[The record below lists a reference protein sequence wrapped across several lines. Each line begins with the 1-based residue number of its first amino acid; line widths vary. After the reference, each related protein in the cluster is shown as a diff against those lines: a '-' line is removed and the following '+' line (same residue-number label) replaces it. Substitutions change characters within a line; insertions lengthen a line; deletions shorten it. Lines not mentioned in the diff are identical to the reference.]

1 MIANKNCC
9 SNQFDLN
16 FPKVERKIYNM
27 ISENG
32 DALNSLKCRILAHFT
47 QSILMSDVFPYLPT
61 ILNKANEMNEI
72 LREVK
77 VSLDGKKKYEDS
89 GVNTDDIVKKALSL
103 REVTNQ
109 IMNKPKP
116 APKVE
121 EKKDEEKKT
130 EDKSE
135 DKPAGEEKKSA
146 TTEGGEQ
153 KMDIDP

>member
-61 ILNKANEMNEI
+61 ILNKANENLSKEI
-72 LREVK
+72 LLNLGFDFNIYERK
-77 VSLDGKKKYEDS
+77 IIPDIKKIL
-89 GVNTDDIVKKALSL
+89 TL
-103 REVTNQ
+103 
-109 IMNKPKP
+109 PKDFVFRLEIE
-116 APKVE
+116 KE
-121 EKKDEEKKT
+121 IEKKESQIETLTSQKRIRDFNNG
-130 EDKSE
+130 
-135 DKPAGEEKKSA
+135 PIFVYH
-146 TTEGGEQ
+146 EGLTNAV
-153 KMDIDP
+153 KRKVRVIDLM